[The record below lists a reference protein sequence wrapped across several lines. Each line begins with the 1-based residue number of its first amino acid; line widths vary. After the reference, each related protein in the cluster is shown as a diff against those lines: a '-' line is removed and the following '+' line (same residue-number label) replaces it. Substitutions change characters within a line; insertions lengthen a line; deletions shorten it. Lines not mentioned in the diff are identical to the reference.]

1 MRVTI
6 DTTGGDEADD
16 LIARQYLASVIGP
29 YRRPN
34 GRSRFVGLV
43 PIGTTRALSR
53 NDTPDRVIFVAVS
66 ADVQTTVRFATSSDA
81 NAGFTVVL
89 GNLEPR
95 YFTLLPG
102 ETLSVTAL
110 FGAPTTISVV
120 ENTF

>member
-53 NDTPDRVIFVAVS
+53 NDTPDRAIFVAVS
-66 ADVQTTVRFATSSDA
+66 ADVPTTARFATSNDA
-81 NAGFTVVL
+81 NAGFFSPVNAGGGSANFV
-89 GNLEPR
+89 
-95 YFTLLPG
+95 LLPG
-102 ETLSVTAL
+102 ETLTITVLGPA
-110 FGAPTTISVV
+110 ANISVV